1 MSTPSSEAVYS
12 SYLRKLY
19 REKKLTDEQIERLER
34 IGFDFQG
41 GKTASRGVT
50 CLDTRE
56 GFSSIREAERSIGDD
71 RLSYFLRRYGVA
83 IIDGKRYCLRRLKE
97 APDLDARFKDF
108 LTNNKDNRVICIE
121 TGEIWPTIRAAEL
134 AVFGK
139 DNGTIHRAV
148 NGQLHSAKGLHF
160 CLLCNY
166 NQNEREKLLH
176 PRYKRNKVKVRCVET
191 DVLYDSMA
199 DAARFLVNA
208 YSVSQRIAE
217 GGIRKAAREGGTCR
231 GYHWS
236 FVDRETPPAKKR
248 GRYRPVRC
256 RETGIVYP
264 SVVAAAQSFGNGTK
278 NYSSIRL
285 SAKSGGT
292 AYGYHWEFEDEQA
305 PKMKPFGRSK
315 PVRCVETDERFESIR
330 KAAEETGVRKS
341 GIGQAANHKQETAG
355 GYHWEFIEDFFWLVR
370 VGIRKGALFVMR
382 DMQVIWSM
390 EFPCLLVCQSAIFID
405 SKRDGTEPFNGRREP
420 RWTGRFD
427 ISSTGGAF
435 GSVLQRARVMTE
447 TTRISAMEIRMS
459 LANTRT
465 PRKRSRRRKHSYRR
479 MGTRS
484 MTRKMASAPSSTGL

>member
-50 CLDTRE
+50 CLDIRE

-166 NQNEREKLLH
+166 NQNEREKLL
-176 PRYKRNKVKVRCVET
+176 
-191 DVLYDSMA
+191 L
-199 DAARFLVNA
+199 
-208 YSVSQRIAE
+208 
-217 GGIRKAAREGGTCR
+217 
-231 GYHWS
+231 
-236 FVDRETPPAKKR
+236 
-248 GRYRPVRC
+248 
-256 RETGIVYP
+256 
-264 SVVAAAQSFGNGTK
+264 
-278 NYSSIRL
+278 
-285 SAKSGGT
+285 
-292 AYGYHWEFEDEQA
+292 
-305 PKMKPFGRSK
+305 
-315 PVRCVETDERFESIR
+315 
-330 KAAEETGVRKS
+330 
-341 GIGQAANHKQETAG
+341 
-355 GYHWEFIEDFFWLVR
+355 
-370 VGIRKGALFVMR
+370 
-382 DMQVIWSM
+382 
-390 EFPCLLVCQSAIFID
+390 
-405 SKRDGTEPFNGRREP
+405 
-420 RWTGRFD
+420 
-427 ISSTGGAF
+427 
-435 GSVLQRARVMTE
+435 
-447 TTRISAMEIRMS
+447 
-459 LANTRT
+459 
-465 PRKRSRRRKHSYRR
+465 
-479 MGTRS
+479 
-484 MTRKMASAPSSTGL
+484 

>member
-50 CLDTRE
+50 CLDTR
-56 GFSSIREAERSIGDD
+56 
-71 RLSYFLRRYGVA
+71 
-83 IIDGKRYCLRRLKE
+83 
-97 APDLDARFKDF
+97 
-108 LTNNKDNRVICIE
+108 
-121 TGEIWPTIRAAEL
+121 
-134 AVFGK
+134 FGK

-278 NYSSIRL
+278 N
-285 SAKSGGT
+285 
-292 AYGYHWEFEDEQA
+292 
-305 PKMKPFGRSK
+305 
-315 PVRCVETDERFESIR
+315 
-330 KAAEETGVRKS
+330 
-341 GIGQAANHKQETAG
+341 
-355 GYHWEFIEDFFWLVR
+355 
-370 VGIRKGALFVMR
+370 
-382 DMQVIWSM
+382 
-390 EFPCLLVCQSAIFID
+390 
-405 SKRDGTEPFNGRREP
+405 
-420 RWTGRFD
+420 
-427 ISSTGGAF
+427 
-435 GSVLQRARVMTE
+435 
-447 TTRISAMEIRMS
+447 
-459 LANTRT
+459 
-465 PRKRSRRRKHSYRR
+465 
-479 MGTRS
+479 
-484 MTRKMASAPSSTGL
+484 

>member
-1 MSTPSSEAVYS
+1 MQ
-12 SYLRKLY
+12 RK
-19 REKKLTDEQIERLER
+19 
-34 IGFDFQG
+34 
-41 GKTASRGVT
+41 
-50 CLDTRE
+50 
-56 GFSSIREAERSIGDD
+56 
-71 RLSYFLRRYGVA
+71 
-83 IIDGKRYCLRRLKE
+83 
-97 APDLDARFKDF
+97 RFKDF

-355 GYHWEFIEDFFWLVR
+355 GYHWEFIEDFF
-370 VGIRKGALFVMR
+370 G
-382 DMQVIWSM
+382 
-390 EFPCLLVCQSAIFID
+390 
-405 SKRDGTEPFNGRREP
+405 
-420 RWTGRFD
+420 
-427 ISSTGGAF
+427 
-435 GSVLQRARVMTE
+435 
-447 TTRISAMEIRMS
+447 
-459 LANTRT
+459 
-465 PRKRSRRRKHSYRR
+465 
-479 MGTRS
+479 
-484 MTRKMASAPSSTGL
+484 

>member
-19 REKKLTDEQIERLER
+19 REKKLTDEQIERLKR
-34 IGFDFQG
+34 IGFDFKG
-41 GKTASRGVT
+41 GKTTSRGVT
-50 CLDTRE
+50 CLDTGE
-56 GFSSIREAERSIGDD
+56 DFSSIREADRSIGANE
-71 RLSYFLRRYGVA
+71 RLIYFLRRYGVA

-355 GYHWEFIEDFFWLVR
+355 GYHWEFIEDFF
-370 VGIRKGALFVMR
+370 G
-382 DMQVIWSM
+382 
-390 EFPCLLVCQSAIFID
+390 
-405 SKRDGTEPFNGRREP
+405 
-420 RWTGRFD
+420 
-427 ISSTGGAF
+427 
-435 GSVLQRARVMTE
+435 
-447 TTRISAMEIRMS
+447 
-459 LANTRT
+459 
-465 PRKRSRRRKHSYRR
+465 
-479 MGTRS
+479 
-484 MTRKMASAPSSTGL
+484 